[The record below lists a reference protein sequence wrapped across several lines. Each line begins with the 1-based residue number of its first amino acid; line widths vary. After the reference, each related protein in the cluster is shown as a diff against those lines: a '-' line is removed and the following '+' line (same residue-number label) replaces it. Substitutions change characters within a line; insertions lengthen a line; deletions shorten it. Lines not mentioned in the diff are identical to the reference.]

1 MPRVGFIGAGQMATA
16 MARGIV
22 KSKLYPAADIIASD
36 RSKEQR
42 ESFAKLVGCSTTED
56 NKAVAKG
63 SETLI
68 LAVKPNIVPY
78 VLAEVKGCLTSSTL
92 VVSIAAGVS
101 LATMEELLPTGTRLA
116 RVMPN
121 TPCLV
126 GETAS
131 AYALGKN
138 ATKDDGKTVE
148 QILQACGKTCRVQ
161 EKLLD
166 AVTGLSGSGPAYVYI
181 LIEAMAD
188 GGVRMGLPRPVALQL
203 AAQTV
208 LGSAKMV
215 METGTART
223 REIDAIGKDGAKRL
237 LMDAVFNKKQNS
249 GEHPGLLKDKV
260 ASPGGTTIAG
270 IHALEKGG
278 FRATV
283 MNAVEAAA
291 TRSRELS
298 KAAESKSSSKL

>member
-215 METGTART
+215 METG
-223 REIDAIGKDGAKRL
+223 
-237 LMDAVFNKKQNS
+237 
-249 GEHPGLLKDKV
+249 EHPGLLKDKV

>member
-138 ATKDDGKTVE
+138 ATKDDGTPP
-148 QILQACGKTCRVQ
+148 LTRTSATP
-161 EKLLD
+161 
-166 AVTGLSGSGPAYVYI
+166 LSRAHRLPRQNGR
-181 LIEAMAD
+181 AD
-188 GGVRMGLPRPVALQL
+188 PPGVRKDMP
-203 AAQTV
+203 
-208 LGSAKMV
+208 SARKAPGRRDWL
-215 METGTART
+215 ERKWTC
-223 REIDAIGKDGAKRL
+223 IRL
-237 LMDAVFNKKQNS
+237 HLD
-249 GEHPGLLKDKV
+249 
-260 ASPGGTTIAG
+260 
-270 IHALEKGG
+270 
-278 FRATV
+278 
-283 MNAVEAAA
+283 
-291 TRSRELS
+291 
-298 KAAESKSSSKL
+298 